1 MTEASCETTFGKPL
15 ILQGVKAQG
24 QIEGRMLEMT
34 LEQRYRNPLGI
45 NVEVVYTF
53 PLPYQAVLLSLE
65 VEINGETLTSVVKQ
79 REEARAEYEEALSE
93 GNTGILVN
101 VNPDRSYTLE
111 LGNLMPRETCLIRLR
126 YVQVLQPAQGSLR
139 MTLPVTLAPRYGD
152 PVLQGRFEPH
162 AVPQVDALVEY
173 PFDIQLKVR
182 GELAYAQVS
191 SPSHQM
197 ATRHVPA
204 GTPSESPMIDIR
216 LAHDDWLDRDLVLVF
231 SELRHANLGLAALD
245 RMSPGTGVVMASF
258 TPRFPAHGPLPVTVK
273 ILVDCSGS
281 MNGDSI
287 EAARRA
293 LHGILAELRDG
304 DRFSLSRFGT
314 TVHHRSRGLW
324 KAAPPAKAAAH
335 RWIVNLDASLGGT
348 EMESAILSTL
358 RLAGAKDATRLGA
371 DVLLITD
378 GEVHDIDG
386 VLGAAG
392 QSGHR
397 FFVVGIGASPAESL
411 IRRLADATGGA
422 CEFVH
427 AGEHAEAAI
436 LRMFHRMR
444 SLVARNVQVQWP
456 AKCQVLMTTEL
467 PLSVFDG
474 DDVTVYAHLGTDQPD
489 ALKGP
494 VCLTATLADGSQAE
508 LARLQANFMEDKDN
522 TLARLAMAEHDRQ
535 RRDTEDDEPG
545 EEHTEL
551 GALAQK
557 YQLVTPDTSL
567 ILIKQRDPGE
577 QASDM
582 PELVKVK
589 SMLAA
594 GWGGHGSIVT
604 TEAVSLRSM
613 SSDAAPQAFSVPSV
627 WRTAGRSSSS
637 RRTSTFAQLAM
648 QPLTMETLREHLV
661 FNHALAEP
669 GQKQTPHT
677 WVAPK
682 LKDEYWCLEGNK
694 PTDDSDPSRGYQ
706 GLSPAGLVE
715 GLRINP
721 QGLWPRTYRELDAI
735 CLGTQIIDWLELVI
749 GYEQDE
755 QLVVQTFIEVMA
767 QMTFTSLQAI
777 SALMGSLGSRTNS
790 SGNQAPEHLR
800 QRIWQGLDGIT
811 ALQWPEAILKMAE
824 FEQSES

>member
-1 MTEASCETTFGKPL
+1 MTEASCETAFGKPL

-65 VEINGETLTSVVKQ
+65 VEINGETLTAVVKQ

-111 LGNLMPRETCLIRLR
+111 LGNLMARESCLIRLR

-162 AVPQVDALVEY
+162 AVPQIDSLAEY

-182 GELAYAQVS
+182 GELAYAQVT

-204 GTPSESPMIDIR
+204 GKPSESPMIDIR

-231 SELRHANLGLAALD
+231 SELRHASLGLAAQD
-245 RMSPGTGVVMASF
+245 RKTPGTGVVMASF
-258 TPRFPAHGPLPVTVK
+258 TPRFPAHEPLPVTVK

-314 TVHHRSRGLW
+314 TVQHRSRGLW

-348 EMESAILSTL
+348 EMECAILSTL
-358 RLAGAKDATRLGA
+358 RIAGAKDATRLGA

-386 VLGAAG
+386 VLEAAR

-444 SLVARNVQVQWP
+444 SLVASNVQVQWP
-456 AKCQVLMTTEL
+456 VKCQVLMSTEL

-474 DDVTVYAHLGTDQPD
+474 DDVTVYAHLGPDQPD
-489 ALKGP
+489 TLKGP
-494 VCLTATLADGSQAE
+494 VRLTATLADGSKAE
-508 LARLQANFMEDKDN
+508 LAQLQANFIEDKDN

-535 RRDTEDDEPG
+535 SRDTKDDEPG
-545 EEHTEL
+545 EQHPEL

-567 ILIKQRDPGE
+567 ILIKQRDPDE

-582 PELVKVK
+582 PELVQVK

-594 GWGGHGSIVT
+594 GWGGHGSIVS
-604 TEAVSLRSM
+604 TEPVTLRSM
-613 SSDAAPQAFSVPSV
+613 SSDAAPTAFSVPSV
-627 WRTAGRSSSS
+627 WRTAGRRSS
-637 RRTSTFAQLAM
+637 RRTSSFAQLAM

-682 LKDEYWCLEGNK
+682 LKDEYWCLEGKK
-694 PTDDSDPSRGYQ
+694 PTDKSDLSEGYQ

>member
-24 QIEGRMLEMT
+24 QIGGRMLEMT

-65 VEINGETLTSVVKQ
+65 VEINGETLVAVVKQ
-79 REEARAEYEEALSE
+79 REQARAEYEEALSD
-93 GNTGILVN
+93 GDTGILVN
-101 VNPDRSYTLE
+101 VNPDRSYTLQ
-111 LGNLMPRETCLIRLR
+111 LGNLMVRESCLIRLR

-152 PVLQGRFEPH
+152 PVLQGRYEPH
-162 AVPQVDALVEY
+162 AVPQADSLVEY

-182 GELAYAQVS
+182 GELAYAQIT

-204 GTPSESPMIDIR
+204 GTSSESPMIDIR

-231 SELRHANLGLAALD
+231 SELRHTCMGLASQDLMA
-245 RMSPGTGVVMASF
+245 PGRGVVMASF
-258 TPRFPAHGPLPVTVK
+258 TPRFPSHELLPVTVK

-293 LHGILAELRDG
+293 LHGILAELREG
-304 DRFSLSRFGT
+304 DRFSLSRFGN
-314 TVHHRSRGLW
+314 TVQHRSRGLW

-335 RWIVNLDASLGGT
+335 RWILNLDASLGGT

-358 RLAGAKDATRLGA
+358 RIAGAKDAARLGA

-386 VLGAAG
+386 VLEAAR

-397 FFVVGIGASPAESL
+397 FFVVGIGASPAEGL

-427 AGEHAEAAI
+427 AGEQAGAAI

-444 SLVARNVQVQWP
+444 SLVASNVQVQWS
-456 AKCQVLMTTEL
+456 AECKVLMSTEL
-467 PLSVFDG
+467 PVSVFDG
-474 DDVTVYAHLGTDQPD
+474 DDVTVFAHLGTDQRE
-489 ALKGP
+489 ALQGP
-494 VCLTATLADGSQAE
+494 VRLTATLANGSKAVLAQLHAE
-508 LARLQANFMEDKDN
+508 FVEEKDN

-535 RRDTEDDEPG
+535 VRDTEDDELS
-545 EEHTEL
+545 EQHLEL
-551 GALAQK
+551 VTLAQK

-582 PELVKVK
+582 PELVQVK

-594 GWGGHGSIVT
+594 GWGGHGSIVS
-604 TEAVSLRSM
+604 TEPVTLRSI
-613 SSDAAPQAFSVPSV
+613 SSDAAPTAFSVPSV
-627 WRTAGRSSSS
+627 WRTARRGSS
-637 RRTSTFAQLAM
+637 RRTSNFAQLAM
-648 QPLTMETLREHLV
+648 QPLTMGTLREHLV
-661 FNHALAEP
+661 FNHAMAEP

-682 LKDEYWCLEGNK
+682 LKDEYWCLTGK
-694 PTDDSDPSRGYQ
+694 KLPDDSEQSEGYQ
-706 GLSPAGLVE
+706 GMSPAGLVE
-715 GLRINP
+715 GLRINS

-735 CLGTQIIDWLELVI
+735 CLGAQIIDWLELVI
-749 GYEQDE
+749 GYDQNE
-755 QLVVQTFIEVMA
+755 QLVVDAFLAVMA
-767 QMTFTSLQAI
+767 QMTFTSRQAI
-777 SALMGSLGSRTNS
+777 SALVGSLRNRSNS
-790 SGNQAPEHLR
+790 PVARAQEA
-800 QRIWQGLDGIT
+800 QCRIAWNLTLSTG
-811 ALQWPEAILKMAE
+811 A
-824 FEQSES
+824 

>member
-65 VEINGETLTSVVKQ
+65 VEINGETLTAVVKQ
-79 REEARAEYEEALSE
+79 REQARAEYEEALSE
-93 GNTGILVN
+93 GDTGILVN

-111 LGNLMPRETCLIRLR
+111 LGNLMARESCLIRLR

-162 AVPQVDALVEY
+162 AVPQADSLVEY
-173 PFDIQLKVR
+173 LFDIQLKVR
-182 GELAYAQVS
+182 GELAYAQVT

-204 GTPSESPMIDIR
+204 GIPTGSPMIDIR

-231 SELRHANLGLAALD
+231 SELQHASLGLAAQD
-245 RMSPGTGVVMASF
+245 RKTPGTGVVMASF
-258 TPRFPAHGPLPVTVK
+258 TPRFPAHEPLPVTVK

-314 TVHHRSRGLW
+314 TVQHRSRGLW

-358 RLAGAKDATRLGA
+358 RLAGAKDAARLGA

-386 VLGAAG
+386 VLEAAG
-392 QSGHR
+392 QSVHR

-427 AGEHAEAAI
+427 ASEHAEAAI

-444 SLVARNVQVQWP
+444 SLVTSNVQVQWP
-456 AKCQVLMTTEL
+456 AKCQVLMSTEL

-474 DDVTVYAHLGTDQPD
+474 DDVTVYAQLETDQPEV
-489 ALKGP
+489 LKGP
-494 VCLTATLADGSQAE
+494 VCLTATLADGSQAQ
-508 LARLQANFMEDKDN
+508 LAQLHANLIEDKGN

-535 RRDTEDDEPG
+535 SRDNEDDEPG
-545 EEHTEL
+545 EKHIEL
-551 GALAQK
+551 RALAQK

-567 ILIKQRDPGE
+567 ILIKQRASGE
-577 QASDM
+577 QALDM
-582 PELVKVK
+582 PELVQVK

-594 GWGGHGSIVT
+594 GWGGHGSNSATPVT
-604 TEAVSLRSM
+604 LRSM
-613 SSDAAPQAFSVPSV
+613 SSDAAPTAFSVPSV
-627 WRTAGRSSSS
+627 WRTAGRRSS
-637 RRTSTFAQLAM
+637 RRTSTFAQLAV
-648 QPLTMETLREHLV
+648 QLLTMETLREHLV
-661 FNHALAEP
+661 FKHALAES

-682 LKDEYWCLEGNK
+682 LKDEYWCLAGKTLSEDADQG
-694 PTDDSDPSRGYQ
+694 DGYQ

-735 CLGTQIIDWLELVI
+735 CLGTQITDWLELAI
-749 GYEQDE
+749 GHEQDE
-755 QLVVQTFIEVMA
+755 QLVVQTFIDVMA
-767 QMTFTSLQAI
+767 RMTFTSRQAI
-777 SALMGSLGSRTNS
+777 SALVGSLSSRTNS
-790 SGNQAPEHLR
+790 TGNQAPEHLR
-800 QRIWQGLDGIT
+800 QRIRQGLGGIT
-811 ALQWPEAILKMAE
+811 ARKWPHTVLKIAE
-824 FEQSES
+824 FEQQDS

>member
-24 QIEGRMLEMT
+24 KIEGRMVEMT

-65 VEINGETLTSVVKQ
+65 VKINGETLTAVVKQ

-93 GNTGILVN
+93 GDTGILVN

-111 LGNLMPRETCLIRLR
+111 LGNLMARESCLIRLR
-126 YVQVLQPAQGSLR
+126 YVQVLQPTQGSLR

-162 AVPQVDALVEY
+162 AVPQIDSLAEY

-182 GELAYAQVS
+182 GELAYAQVT

-204 GTPSESPMIDIR
+204 GKPSESPMIDIR

-231 SELRHANLGLAALD
+231 SELRHASLGLAAQD
-245 RMSPGTGVVMASF
+245 RKTPGTGVVMASF
-258 TPRFPAHGPLPVTVK
+258 TPRFPAHEPLPVTVK

-314 TVHHRSRGLW
+314 TVQHRSRGLW

-358 RLAGAKDATRLGA
+358 RIAGAKDATRLGA

-386 VLGAAG
+386 VLEAAR

-397 FFVVGIGASPAESL
+397 FFVVGIGASPAEGL

-436 LRMFHRMR
+436 LKMFHRMR
-444 SLVARNVQVQWP
+444 SLVASNVQVQWP
-456 AKCQVLMTTEL
+456 VKCQVLMSTEL

-474 DDVTVYAHLGTDQPD
+474 DDVTVYAHLGTDQPE

-508 LARLQANFMEDKDN
+508 LARLQANFIEDEDN

-535 RRDTEDDEPG
+535 SRDTEDDEPG
-545 EEHTEL
+545 EQHPEL

-567 ILIKQRDPGE
+567 ILIKQRDPDE

-582 PELVKVK
+582 PELVQVK

-594 GWGGHGSIVT
+594 GWGGHGSIVS
-604 TEAVSLRSM
+604 TEPVTLRSM
-613 SSDAAPQAFSVPSV
+613 SSDAAPTAFSVPSV
-627 WRTAGRSSSS
+627 WRTAGRRSS
-637 RRTSTFAQLAM
+637 RRTSSFAQLAM

-669 GQKQTPHT
+669 DQKQALHT
-677 WVAPK
+677 WIAPK
-682 LKDEYWCLEGNK
+682 LKDEYWCLEGNN
-694 PTDDSDPSRGYQ
+694 PTDDSDPSESYQ

-749 GYEQDE
+749 GYGQDE
-755 QLVVQTFIEVMA
+755 QRVVETFLNVMA
-767 QMTFTSLQAI
+767 QMSFTTRQAI
-777 SALMGSLGSRTNS
+777 SALVGGLSAGAIMGTHPVLDC
-790 SGNQAPEHLR
+790 LR
-800 QRIWQGLDGIT
+800 KRMQQELDEIT
-811 ALQWPEAILKMAE
+811 ALQWPTTVLEINDFDLG
-824 FEQSES
+824 S